1 MFFSNVVAAA
11 AVFAGAIASPV
22 APGGLETLSERLN
35 TRQSITPNGQGTN
48 NGYFYS
54 WWSDGMSPV
63 TYTNEAGGTYSV
75 NWQSGG
81 NLVGGK
87 GWQTGTSR
95 SIQYTADWK
104 PINNGNSYLTIYG
117 WTRNP
122 LIEYYVVENH
132 GDYNPGSAGQSRGSV
147 TVDGGVYD
155 LYEATRTNAPSIDGT
170 QTFKQFWAIRQQKRT
185 SGTVNMDTIFKA
197 WASNGMNLGTHDYQI
212 VATEAYN
219 SQGSS
224 RVTVQSS
231 A

>member
-1 MFFSNVVAAA
+1 MDRSDPIETKTHLLFNLTPFTKQSSFATRLTMFFSNVVAAA

-95 SIQYTADWK
+95 
-104 PINNGNSYLTIYG
+104 
-117 WTRNP
+117 
-122 LIEYYVVENH
+122 
-132 GDYNPGSAGQSRGSV
+132 
-147 TVDGGVYD
+147 
-155 LYEATRTNAPSIDGT
+155 
-170 QTFKQFWAIRQQKRT
+170 
-185 SGTVNMDTIFKA
+185 
-197 WASNGMNLGTHDYQI
+197 
-212 VATEAYN
+212 
-219 SQGSS
+219 
-224 RVTVQSS
+224 
-231 A
+231 